1 MSYELHLPLIEQI
14 VMFEILIKLIHI
26 ITVPHF
32 IGNIQSKILHHEYG
46 DHIVKICVGVVSLN
60 QRSGFDINEKC

>member
-46 DHIVKICVGVVSLN
+46 DHIV
-60 QRSGFDINEKC
+60 